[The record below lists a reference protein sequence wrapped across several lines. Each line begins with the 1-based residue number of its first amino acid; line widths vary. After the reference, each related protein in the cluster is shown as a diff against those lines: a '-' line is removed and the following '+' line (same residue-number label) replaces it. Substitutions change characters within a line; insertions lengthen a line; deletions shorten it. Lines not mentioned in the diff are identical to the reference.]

1 MKNNKVAIMY
11 DFDKTLCT
19 KDSPEYEFI
28 PNLNMEADD
37 FWKETEN
44 MRKIYKTDQVLS
56 YMYVMREKMLEQGK
70 KLSREYLNDM
80 GKKVEFFPGVLEWF
94 DRISEYGKILGLEV
108 EHYIISSGLKE
119 IIEGSPISDKFKCI
133 FASEYFYDEDGNAIW
148 PNLSVNYTNKTQYLT
163 RINKGILDL
172 SDNRLNNKMEQ
183 DDKRI
188 SNSNMIYIGDG
199 FTDVPCMQ
207 VTKDRGGISIAVYT
221 PENYNVARNLFEDG
235 RINYMAPTDYS
246 LDGKIDTIVKGE
258 LNKIALSN
266 GLYTLNQ

>member
-1 MKNNKVAIMY
+1 MKNNVVAIMY

-28 PNLNMEADD
+28 PNLKIDADD
-37 FWKETEN
+37 FWKEANE
-44 MRKIYKTDQVLS
+44 MRAIYKTDPVLS
-56 YMYVMREKMLEQGK
+56 YMYMMREKMLEQGK
-70 KLSREYLNDM
+70 KLSREYLNEM
-80 GKKVEFFPGVLEWF
+80 GKNIEFFPGVINWF
-94 DRISEYGKILGLEV
+94 DRINEYGKSLGLEI

-119 IIEGSPISDKFKCI
+119 MIEGSSIGGKFKCI
-133 FASEYFYDEDGNAIW
+133 FASEYFYDDNGNAIW

-172 SDNRLNNKMEQ
+172 SDDRLNDKMEC

-188 SNSNMIYIGDG
+188 SASNMIYIGDG

-207 VTKDRGGISIAVYT
+207 LTKDKGGVSIVVYT
-221 PENYNVARNLFEDG
+221 DKNYVVARDLFEDG
-235 RINYMAPTDYS
+235 RTNYIAPANYS

-258 LNKIALSN
+258 LNKIALTNS
-266 GLYTLNQ
+266 LDMINQ